1 MANKKRSD
9 LFFYIVIFY
18 VLAAGGWWTYLLY
31 IKNDDALKSKKV
43 VLWYQMKE
51 QGIDEASYLS
61 SAPYQTL
68 VKRYNRQQYMILSEG
83 LVLLLFMII
92 GIWKIAQSRKREL
105 ELAEQQRNF
114 LLSIT
119 HELKSPIASIQLV
132 LETFRKRQLKPEQTQ
147 KLANNGLVDTARLH
161 KLVQDMLLAARM
173 EGGYQYSFEPVLLQ
187 EMLSECIRLVQP
199 KYKGTIQL
207 HSPKESVV
215 QDIDQTTLISAVLN
229 LLENAV
235 KYAGESAQIDLYLKE
250 KKDKIEIQICDQ
262 GAGIPKAERAK
273 VFSKFYRIGSEET
286 RRTKGTG
293 LGLYIVKQVIDA
305 HKGSITIKENQ
316 PQGSIFIIRL
326 PKTKIK

>member
-18 VLAAGGWWTYLLY
+18 VLAAGGWWSYLLY
-31 IKNDDALKSKKV
+31 IKNDDALKAKKV

-51 QGIDEASYLS
+51 QGIDEAGYLRS
-61 SAPYQTL
+61 EPYQNL
-68 VKRYNRQQYMILSEG
+68 IKRYNRQQYMIMSEG

-132 LETFRKRQLKPEQTQ
+132 LETFRKRELKIEQTQ

-173 EGGYQYSFEPVLLQ
+173 EGGYQYSFEPIMLQ
-187 EMLSECIRLVQP
+187 ELLGECIELVQP
-199 KYKGTIQL
+199 KYKGIIQL
-207 HSPKESVV
+207 YAPKESVV
-215 QDIDQTTLISAVLN
+215 QEIDKTMLTSAVLN

-235 KYAGESAQIDLYLKE
+235 KYAGESEKIDLYLKE
-250 KKDKIEIQICDQ
+250 KRDRIVIEIWDQ
-262 GAGIPKAERAK
+262 GAGIPKTERNK
-273 VFSKFYRIGSEET
+273 VFTKFYRIGSEET
-286 RRTKGTG
+286 RKTKGTG

-305 HKGSITIKENQ
+305 HRGHITIKDNQ
-316 PQGSIFIIRL
+316 PQGSIFIINL
-326 PKTKIK
+326 PKTKLQ

>member
-18 VLAAGGWWTYLLY
+18 VLAAGGWWSYLLY
-31 IKNDDALKSKKV
+31 IKNDDALKAKKV
-43 VLWYQMKE
+43 ILWYQM
-51 QGIDEASYLS
+51 QGQGATEAQYLQS
-61 SAPYQTL
+61 DAYLNL
-68 VKRYNRQQYMILSEG
+68 VAQYDRQQRMIMGEG
-83 LVLLLFMII
+83 VVLLLFMII

-132 LETFRKRQLKPEQTQ
+132 LETFRKRELKLEQTK

-173 EGGYQYSFEPVLLQ
+173 EGGYQYSFEPIVMQ
-187 EMLSECIRLVQP
+187 ELLSECIKLVQP
-199 KYKGTIQL
+199 RYKGEMTL
-207 HSPKESVV
+207 HAPQESILKEV
-215 QDIDQTTLISAVLN
+215 DKMMITSAVLN

-235 KYAGESAQIDLYLKE
+235 KYAGNTEQIDVYLND
-250 KKDKIEIQICDQ
+250 KKDKIEIQIFDQ
-262 GAGIPKAERAK
+262 GVGIPKLERGK
-273 VFSKFYRIGSEET
+273 IFSKFYRVGSEET

-293 LGLYIVKQVIDA
+293 LGLYIVKEVIDA
-305 HKGSITIKENQ
+305 HKGDISVKGNQ
-316 PQGSIFIIRL
+316 PQGSVFSISL
-326 PKTKIK
+326 PKN